1 MDKVLIN
8 ITNQV
13 SAGVN
18 TLFQTAQQLLST
30 VMQVAQHLYLILVR
44 QQVILG
50 VQEFLQ
56 GILWYVGAFI
66 VYRFHK
72 AVWKK
77 EGLAEWDK
85 YAVGLF
91 FIIIVLILTVKGT
104 EHVLASLPR
113 LFNPEYY
120 AIQEG
125 VQILHQIKQ

>member
-18 TLFQTAQQLLST
+18 TLFQTAQSLLAT

-56 GILWYVGAFI
+56 GILWYVGAFM
-66 VYRFHK
+66 VYRLHL
-72 AVWKK
+72 AVYKK
-77 EGLAEWDK
+77 DNLAQWDK
-85 YAVGLF
+85 FAAGLF
-91 FIIIVLILTVKGT
+91 LVLVSLFLTVKGT
-104 EHVLASLPR
+104 EHVIASLPR

-125 VQILHQIKQ
+125 VQILHQIK

>member
-18 TLFQTAQQLLST
+18 TLFQTAQSLLAT

-50 VQEFLQ
+50 VQEFLW
-56 GILWYVGAFI
+56 GIIWYIGAFM
-66 VYRFHK
+66 VYRFHR
-72 AVWKK
+72 AAWKK

-91 FIIIVLILTVKGT
+91 LVLIVLLLTIRGT
-104 EHVLASLPR
+104 EHVITSLPR

-125 VQILHQIKQ
+125 VQILHQIK